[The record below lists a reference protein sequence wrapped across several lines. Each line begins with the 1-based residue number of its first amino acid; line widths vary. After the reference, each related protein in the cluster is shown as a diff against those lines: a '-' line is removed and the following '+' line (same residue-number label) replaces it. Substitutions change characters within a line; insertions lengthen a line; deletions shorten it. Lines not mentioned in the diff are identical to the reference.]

1 MNPQRADILLG
12 GLLIIDRILQA
23 SAAAGM
29 LVSTSDVLLGYLL
42 RHSAERS

>member
-12 GLLIIDRILQA
+12 GLLLIERVVQA
-23 SAAAGM
+23 SAVDAV

-42 RHSAERS
+42 RHPAER